1 VSIWE
6 RWPTAESFYAERDH
20 RTEIEVES
28 LRRYVDT
35 PIEIHVSELAAL
47 SPAIQQM
54 ALTAANLTSRWAR
67 RISVFVPQVKLE
79 RPLSCLGD
87 HSLADRIARE
97 MREADPFGNFKV
109 EGPNRGDR
117 RSLRIFVGS
126 SEQFE
131 IGDRDYCIS
140 ADRWMALGR
149 RGRQFEIGVAPSA
162 VAPAAAL
169 AGALGASD
177 LFKRAIG
184 HSTKE
189 WLHDLIWCTWDHE
202 FHTDVDL
209 CRAPAV
215 PSSGEFGN
223 VLLAGVGA
231 IGSALLYILGM
242 VGGSGNLTLLD
253 RDGVET
259 SNLNRS
265 PLFTAKDAAEQRR
278 KVDVGQDFLR
288 RIGIGA
294 NVIHGPWREVADSVS
309 GQRFDVW
316 VSLTNEDGAWSEV
329 PYHLPPP
336 VLHGTTTSGWGIGF
350 GRHLPGIEDCTGCRL
365 PQPHAQFRG
374 PCAQGV
380 IAEPAEQKQIR
391 ASLPFLSTVPG
402 ALIAA
407 ELLKLNYAQA
417 PSLPNLVQA
426 DFRFGVPF
434 LVALR
439 VLRNPQCRGCQS
451 WNEALWS
458 ARGGRSRF
466 AAFSQQST

>member
-1 VSIWE
+1 MPSRNDLQWQRFTTRRMAQPSPPSAAFPGNFLACRGVHENASQAADLAWLRQCPLETFDTWFIFQLFRCYLLMFRF
-6 RWPTAESFYAERDH
+6 RWFENEAHPYICVAVQGSGQ
-20 RTEIEVES
+20 VES
-28 LRRYVDT
+28 RPFT
-35 PIEIHVSELAAL
+35 PFKISEL
-47 SPAIQQM
+47 
-54 ALTAANLTSRWAR
+54 
-67 RISVFVPQVKLE
+67 
-79 RPLSCLGD
+79 
-87 HSLADRIARE
+87 RE
-97 MREADPFGNFKV
+97 
-109 EGPNRGDR
+109 
-117 RSLRIFVGS
+117 
-126 SEQFE
+126 
-131 IGDRDYCIS
+131 
-140 ADRWMALGR
+140 
-149 RGRQFEIGVAPSA
+149 
-162 VAPAAAL
+162 
-169 AGALGASD
+169 
-177 LFKRAIG
+177 
-184 HSTKE
+184 
-189 WLHDLIWCTWDHE
+189 
-202 FHTDVDL
+202 
-209 CRAPAV
+209 
-215 PSSGEFGN
+215 
-223 VLLAGVGA
+223 
-231 IGSALLYILGM
+231 
-242 VGGSGNLTLLD
+242 GGSGNLTLLD

-439 VLRNPQCRGCQS
+439 VPR
-451 WNEALWS
+451 
-458 ARGGRSRF
+458 
-466 AAFSQQST
+466 